1 MEIII
6 TEEQLLGILNEARTK
21 EGDSDEIY
29 LDKVMKSYWDY
40 VFDNAEIKNKK
51 IGAVTWIGFYVGDRM
66 ILGCPSGDSL
76 DDWDIWFYDGSYFQ
90 GVMELFSIDYVS
102 DFRDSMKRYITKK
115 YGFKI
120 SDIL

>member
-40 VFDNAEIKNKK
+40 VFDNA
-51 IGAVTWIGFYVGDRM
+51 
-66 ILGCPSGDSL
+66 
-76 DDWDIWFYDGSYFQ
+76 
-90 GVMELFSIDYVS
+90 
-102 DFRDSMKRYITKK
+102 
-115 YGFKI
+115 
-120 SDIL
+120 